1 MGYVTVKWPRMRL
14 DILREQRDAAQR
26 RLTWAVHHNRPWEEI
41 EDKSNVVAALKWA
54 VEMAAKAVKEEER

>member
-26 RLTWAVHHNRPWEEI
+26 RLTWAVHHNRPWYELSDKGEI
-41 EDKSNVVAALKWA
+41 VSALEWA
-54 VEMAAKAVKEEER
+54 VEQAEKAVKEEEQ